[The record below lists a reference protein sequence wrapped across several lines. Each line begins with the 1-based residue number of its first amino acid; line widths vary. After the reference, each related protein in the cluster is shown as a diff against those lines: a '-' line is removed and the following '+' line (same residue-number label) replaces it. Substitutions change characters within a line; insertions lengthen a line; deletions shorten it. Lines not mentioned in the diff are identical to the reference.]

1 MKMKL
6 KLKLLAAVLV
16 VAAPGAASAM
26 DVATWLAK
34 ADALKA
40 KGAGALLS
48 KDYKLLQGEIRS
60 NGAALRAEREAAKA
74 AGQRQAYCA
83 TGKVDLNSDE
93 VMVMMRAVPE
103 AQRARTPVK
112 DALRAGL
119 ARKYPC
125 P

>member
-1 MKMKL
+1 MKL
-6 KLKLLAAVLV
+6 GILAVAAVIL
-16 VAAPGAASAM
+16 AAPGAAFAM

-40 KGAGALLS
+40 KGVGALLS
-48 KDYKLLQGEIRS
+48 KDYKLLETEIRS

-74 AGQRQAYCA
+74 AGRQPAYCA
-83 TGKVDLNSDE
+83 AGKVALSSDE
-93 VMVMMRAVPE
+93 VVVMLRAVPE